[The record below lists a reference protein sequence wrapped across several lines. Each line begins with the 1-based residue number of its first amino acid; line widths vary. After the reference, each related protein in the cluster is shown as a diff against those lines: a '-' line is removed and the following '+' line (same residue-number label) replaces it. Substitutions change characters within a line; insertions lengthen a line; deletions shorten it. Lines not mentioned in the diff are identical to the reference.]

1 MSVRLKRR
9 YSLRS
14 STKLPIVPTVNTAL
28 TGDAA
33 FHPSQAQRQAPG
45 NKIKSTHYTPLTF
58 VPIVLLL
65 QFKNVV
71 VCFYTF
77 NTIMQFI
84 PAISTNSPLASMI
97 PTIFII
103 LVGMGKE
110 LYLEIKR
117 WREDKRINSLP
128 CTTVTGC
135 AAEGAEIN
143 CSEGE
148 VQNLRVGD
156 ILRLDDDDYVPAD
169 CVLLQASQENGQAFT
184 MTDALDGERNFK
196 SKLVLPRCQK
206 DIQQLLFARSLRL
219 SVPEPNP
226 DIYDFKGSIQYS
238 FTGSDEG
245 EEFDNEDMTNLQFV
259 PRGSTIKFSGQLYAM
274 VVYTGL
280 ETKLMQNLGSYTFK
294 RSRMQ

>member
-1 MSVRLKRR
+1 
-9 YSLRS
+9 
-14 STKLPIVPTVNTAL
+14 
-28 TGDAA
+28 
-33 FHPSQAQRQAPG
+33 
-45 NKIKSTHYTPLTF
+45 
-58 VPIVLLL
+58 
-65 QFKNVV
+65 
-71 VCFYTF
+71 
-77 NTIMQFI
+77 MQFI